1 MEFAIHMKFHFAAA
15 AAAAAATGNWG
26 SCALGSFMVAFKD
39 TNKCR
44 HTRPGKWEKKGKKK
58 LLINLDNQVSRESI
72 NIKSS
77 HICMY

>member
-1 MEFAIHMKFHFAAA
+1 MKFHFA

-39 TNKCR
+39 ANKCR
-44 HTRPGKWEKKGKKK
+44 HTRSGKWGKKRKMK